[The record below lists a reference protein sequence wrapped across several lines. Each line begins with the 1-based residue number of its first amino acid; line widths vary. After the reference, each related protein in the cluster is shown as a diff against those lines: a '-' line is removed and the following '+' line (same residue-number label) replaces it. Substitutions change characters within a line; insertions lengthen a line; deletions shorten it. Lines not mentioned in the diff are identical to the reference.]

1 MDRTNDGLAIGVGVL
16 GTLVVAGLLA
26 PFRADIDNPNVALL
40 LALVVIGA
48 ASLGGRRAGMVTGA
62 VAALSFNYL
71 HTMPY
76 MSLRI
81 DGAQDVVTFL
91 LLIVVGVVSGQL
103 AHISARRGREAR
115 QRAMG
120 IEGLHELSQLA
131 SRRASAEVLVD
142 RSEAYLVAEL
152 GLNSCRFVRGDAL
165 APPDLDHRGV
175 IDGPLRHGPGGFEL
189 PEGGVSLPV
198 FDSTGA
204 VHGRFVL
211 LPSRGRGVS
220 LVDRKLAVL
229 VADVVGPALSH
240 SDIP

>member
-1 MDRTNDGLAIGVGVL
+1 MDRNNDGLAIGAGVL
-16 GTLVVAGLLA
+16 GTLVVAGLLV
-26 PFRADIDNPNVALL
+26 PFRADMDNANVALL

-81 DGAQDVVTFL
+81 DGTQDVVTFV
-91 LLIVVGVVSGQL
+91 LLIVVGVVAGHL
-103 AHISARRGREAR
+103 AHVSARRGREAHL
-115 QRAMG
+115 RAVG
-120 IEGLHELSQLA
+120 IEGLHELAQLT
-131 SRRASAEVLVD
+131 SRGASAEVLVD

-152 GLNSCRFVRGDAL
+152 GLDSVPVRAGRCPGAAGPGPPRRDRRA
-165 APPDLDHRGV
+165 APPRPRRVRTARGRRVPPRVRPHRSR
-175 IDGPLRHGPGGFEL
+175 PR
-189 PEGGVSLPV
+189 PV
-198 FDSTGA
+198 RPA
-204 VHGRFVL
+204 AEPR
-211 LPSRGRGVS
+211 RGVS